1 MGGNGTGGRGVGY
14 ATGRFIDIEEAA
26 VPLLDWGFIRSDAT
40 YDVVGVWRGRFF
52 RLEDHLDRFENS
64 VSSLRMTLPVSRQEI
79 RRILAECVDRGQLQD
94 AYVSM
99 TCTRGL
105 PPEGSRDLRQF
116 ENRFYAFAIPYVHIF
131 NTDSQGRG
139 VRLVTAET
147 RRIPETSVD
156 PRVKNYHWL
165 DFIMSLF
172 ESYDRNADLPLLLSQ
187 DDYVTE
193 GGGYNIFA
201 VCNGQ
206 LLTPKRGVLEGMTRQ
221 TVFDICAARNIPISL
236 ADMKQETIHEA
247 DEIFLTSTA
256 GGIMAV
262 ETVDG
267 QTLGAGCPGPLTKT
281 IRSTYWQWHEDPEWT
296 TDVQALL
303 T

>member
-1 MGGNGTGGRGVGY
+1 MGGNETGGRGVGY
-14 ATGRFIDIEEAA
+14 ANGRFIDIEEAA
-26 VPLLDWGFIRSDAT
+26 VPLVDWGFIRSDAT
-40 YDVVGVWRGRFF
+40 YDVVGVWNGRFF

-64 VSSLRMTLPVSRQEI
+64 VSSLRMILPVSREEI
-79 RRILAECVDRGQLQD
+79 RRILAECVDRGNLQD

-105 PPEGSRDLRQF
+105 PPQGSRDLRKF

-131 NTDSQGRG
+131 DTESQGRG
-139 VRLVTAET
+139 ARLVTAET
-147 RRIPETSVD
+147 RRIPETSVN
-156 PRVKNYHWL
+156 PRIKNYHWL
-165 DFIMSLF
+165 DFIMSLY
-172 ESYDRNADLPLLLSQ
+172 ETYDRNADLPLLLSQ

-201 VCNGQ
+201 ARDGQ
-206 LLTPKRGVLEGMTRQ
+206 LVTPRRGVLEGITRQ
-221 TVFDICAARNIPISL
+221 TVFDICTARNIPIEVS
-236 ADMKQETIHEA
+236 DMKLETLYKA

-262 ETVDG
+262 ETVDEHSPRS
-267 QTLGAGCPGPLTKT
+267 GCPGPLTET
-281 IRSTYWQWHEDPEWT
+281 VRSTYWQWHEDPKWT
-296 TDVQALL
+296 IDVRSLL